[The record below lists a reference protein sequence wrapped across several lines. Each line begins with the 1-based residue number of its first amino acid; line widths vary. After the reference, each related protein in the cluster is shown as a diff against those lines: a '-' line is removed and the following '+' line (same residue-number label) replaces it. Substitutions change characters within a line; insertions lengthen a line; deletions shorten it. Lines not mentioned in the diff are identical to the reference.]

1 MSTESSGSD
10 CSRVCVHVRVCM
22 CSHARVHICVCDY
35 CQKRKIP
42 PLVQGGKPTKS
53 QNPKESAIVLK
64 HRRDQA
70 RGEPASELVA
80 MGNITQFSL
89 PVLGM
94 HVACCL
100 QAHSLKYLS
109 KDHRHSEGGHPSSR
123 SKSI

>member
-53 QNPKESAIVLK
+53 QNPKESAIVLNTGVTK
-64 HRRDQA
+64 PEENQPR
-70 RGEPASELVA
+70 
-80 MGNITQFSL
+80 NWL
-89 PVLGM
+89 PW
-94 HVACCL
+94 AT
-100 QAHSLKYLS
+100 
-109 KDHRHSEGGHPSSR
+109 
-123 SKSI
+123 